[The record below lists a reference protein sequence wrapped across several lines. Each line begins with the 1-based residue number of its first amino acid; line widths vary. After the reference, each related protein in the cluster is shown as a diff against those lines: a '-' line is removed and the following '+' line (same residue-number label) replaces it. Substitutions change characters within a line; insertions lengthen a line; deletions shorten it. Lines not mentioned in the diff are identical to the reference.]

1 MAENSPLRNDISFE
15 VQSSN
20 ARVTEELTGDFD
32 ESQRF
37 FVPSIYFGDD
47 NYLWRYVSSYHSSI
61 RYTYKVSLI
70 LPSQIIIV
78 HFNSSKQQEK
88 LFLQF

>member
-1 MAENSPLRNDISFE
+1 MTENSPLRNDISFE

-32 ESQRF
+32 ESQRL

-47 NYLWRYVSSYHSSI
+47 NYL
-61 RYTYKVSLI
+61 
-70 LPSQIIIV
+70 
-78 HFNSSKQQEK
+78 
-88 LFLQF
+88 